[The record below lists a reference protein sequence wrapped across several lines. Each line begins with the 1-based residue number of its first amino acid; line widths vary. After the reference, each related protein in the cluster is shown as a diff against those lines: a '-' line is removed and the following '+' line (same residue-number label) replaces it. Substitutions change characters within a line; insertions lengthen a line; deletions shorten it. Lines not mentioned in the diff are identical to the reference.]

1 MTRIIIF
8 GLAIYALY
16 VLFLKD
22 KIIIIAPKDT
32 NRKKK
37 DGYSDYEEIK

>member
-1 MTRIIIF
+1 MFRLIIF

-22 KIIIIAPKDT
+22 KIIVISPKDPP
-32 NRKKK
+32 KKK
-37 DGYSDYEEIK
+37 DSYSDYEEIK